1 MKEAVM
7 KLATILALTC
17 FAGAAQAG
25 DGDWTYRTT
34 LYLWFPGMSAS
45 VNTPVGDFNA
55 DMSASE
61 ALSNLKFGFM
71 GTVAAE
77 KDNWILWG
85 DLLYTNLA
93 VQSPTPHGSLW
104 GESEV
109 NQKLTAVTGY
119 ALYNV
124 TPGSDTQFAL
134 GAGARW
140 FDVQIDGSLT
150 GGSAAPVNTSG
161 GATWAVPVLA
171 AQVYAPISGNWFVNG
186 LADWGM
192 TSSDTETWQVYAGV
206 GYRFNAH
213 WSTQA
218 GYRVMDF
225 QKSINGNPVQTDL
238 SGIVAGVTYEF

>member
-1 MKEAVM
+1 MRF
-7 KLATILALTC
+7 ATILALTC
-17 FAGAAQAG
+17 MASAASAQ
-25 DGDWTYRTT
+25 DGDWHYRTT

-45 VNTPVGDFNA
+45 VGSPAGEISA

-71 GTVAAE
+71 GTVAAQ

-93 VQSPTPHGSLW
+93 VQNSTPKGSLW
-104 GESEV
+104 ADSEV
-109 NQKLTAVTGY
+109 KQKLTAVTGY

-124 TPGSDTQFAL
+124 YPASRVQVAV

-140 FDVQIDGSLT
+140 FDVQIDGSLS
-150 GGSAAPVNTSG
+150 GGSAAPVNTGG
-161 GATWAVPVLA
+161 GATWAVPLLA
-171 AQVYAPISGNWFVNG
+171 GQVYAPIDDHWFVDG
-186 LADWGM
+186 TADWGM
-192 TSSDTETWQVYAGV
+192 AGSDTETWQIYAGA
-206 GYRFNAH
+206 GYRFNEH

-225 QKSINGNPVQTDL
+225 QKSVGGNPFETDL
-238 SGIVAGVTYEF
+238 SGFVAGVTYEF